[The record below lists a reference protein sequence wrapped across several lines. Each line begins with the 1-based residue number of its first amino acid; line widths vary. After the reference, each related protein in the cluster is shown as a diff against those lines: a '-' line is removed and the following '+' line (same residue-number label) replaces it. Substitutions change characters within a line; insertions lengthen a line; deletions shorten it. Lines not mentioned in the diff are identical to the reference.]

1 MDPVP
6 FPLIVITDA
15 YEGGRIEKRGETF
28 STNVSFVVN
37 SFSLEGSRLSPSH
50 DTNNM
55 NNSMMKFIFFF
66 IFLVYHRII
75 IIIILVSLRRLGKIV
90 NPVLQLVDERRRS
103 NEVEKICVCVCTNL
117 GNSTAPRCT
126 FRFRDTDLPRKCR
139 CARPSNR
146 NYDNCT
152 CNRHE

>member
-75 IIIILVSLRRLGKIV
+75 IIIILSLRRLGKIV

-103 NEVEKICVCVCTNL
+103 KSKRYVFVC
-117 GNSTAPRCT
+117 APT
-126 FRFRDTDLPRKCR
+126 
-139 CARPSNR
+139 
-146 NYDNCT
+146 
-152 CNRHE
+152 